1 MEKVPTRIRTEIDN
15 LMKRGNGIMCTKN
28 YRELMRIISRDIHM
42 KIPNPG
48 GKALEAAAQSICSDL
63 PFLKLGG
70 EYTSKDH
77 IAVASSLKQ
86 RVVDLNRG
94 AVRSP
99 PNKRK
104 SVSCATQSQ
113 PISKKEQND
122 MNLVLEDLRKSF
134 DSEITAPPQDV
145 AEKMVQT
152 FAVQRILINSVND
165 DGKPLPVTSIR
176 EKIPYLFEEMN
187 LVKHFEMLTA
197 TRVDQIYKKIE
208 DNRLVLT
215 KYLQSLTENAR
226 VLEVVQALAQ
236 QFKETTESFI
246 ILRDVSILF
255 IWVFLRFRKC

>member
-1 MEKVPTRIRTEIDN
+1 
-15 LMKRGNGIMCTKN
+15 
-28 YRELMRIISRDIHM
+28 
-42 KIPNPG
+42 
-48 GKALEAAAQSICSDL
+48 
-63 PFLKLGG
+63 
-70 EYTSKDH
+70 
-77 IAVASSLKQ
+77 
-86 RVVDLNRG
+86 
-94 AVRSP
+94 
-99 PNKRK
+99 
-104 SVSCATQSQ
+104 
-113 PISKKEQND
+113 

-152 FAVQRILINSVND
+152 FAVQRIIINSVND

-246 ILRDVSILF
+246 ILRDETSSNAEVLASDLPASPCIAVLGTLKQHSRLLLITEKTLLF
-255 IWVFLRFRKC
+255 EAEQQPRALLLVFAMFFTLNMEYPAEADCTLEYLQRCFIGVKQDGCRTGPNLKKIRRYHMISPKVLNLIQKVCTFRELEM